1 MIDPLAAAAP
11 IPAVRDTT
19 FRTKLLLAFAALY
32 TVWGST
38 YLAIRIAIET
48 LPGFLMA
55 GVRFLIAGSALYAYA
70 RLRRGTPRP
79 GAAQWRSTA
88 VVGALLLLGGNGGV
102 VWAEQR
108 VASGPASLIVAT
120 VPLWMV
126 LLDWARPGGR
136 RPSLGLAAGLALGTL
151 GLLALVGVGV
161 FTGHGEVDAVG
172 TLVLVLS
179 AMSWAAGSVYAQHAL
194 LPASPLLATGMQML
208 VGGVLLTGAA
218 VVAGQTSVNVDA
230 VTLRSV
236 LALLYLI
243 VFGSL
248 IGFTAYVWLLQVA
261 PPARVST
268 YAYVNPVVAV
278 LLGWAV
284 LDEPLTARTWV
295 AAAVIVAAVA
305 IITLSRSSTSAGST
319 STGST
324 STGSTST
331 GSASPAGSS
340 NRE

>member
-1 MIDPLAAAAP
+1 MIEAGDTRPPVDPA
-11 IPAVRDTT
+11 
-19 FRTKLLLAFAALY
+19 FRTKLVLAFAALY

-38 YLAIRIAIET
+38 YLAIRVAIET

-55 GVRFLIAGSALYAYA
+55 GVRFLVAGAALYAYA
-70 RLRRGTPRP
+70 RLRGGARRP
-79 GAAQWRSTA
+79 TAGEWRATA

-108 VASGPASLIVAT
+108 VATGLASLIVAT

-126 LLDWARPGGR
+126 LLAWARPDGR
-136 RPSLGLAAGLALGTL
+136 RPSLGVGAGLALGTAGLVVLVGPGTLAGRGAVDGL
-151 GLLALVGVGV
+151 GALVLLGS
-161 FTGHGEVDAVG
+161 AV
-172 TLVLVLS
+172 
-179 AMSWAAGSVYAQHAL
+179 SWAAGSVYARGAAL
-194 LPASPLLATGMQML
+194 PPSPLLATGMQML
-208 VGGVLLTGAA
+208 AGGVLLVGAA
-218 VVAGQTSVNVDA
+218 LATGHATVDPGA

-243 VFGSL
+243 VFGSFV
-248 IGFTAYVWLLQVA
+248 GFTAYVWLLKVA

-284 LDEPLTARTWV
+284 LGEPLTARTGM

-305 IITLSRSSTSAGST
+305 LITLSRPRA
-319 STGST
+319 
-324 STGSTST
+324 
-331 GSASPAGSS
+331 A
-340 NRE
+340 